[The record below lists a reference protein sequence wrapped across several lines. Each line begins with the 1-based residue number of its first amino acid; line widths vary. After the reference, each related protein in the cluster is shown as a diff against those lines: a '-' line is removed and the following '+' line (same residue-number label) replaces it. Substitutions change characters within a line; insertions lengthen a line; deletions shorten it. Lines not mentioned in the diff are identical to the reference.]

1 MYLENKE
8 SGGRIELK
16 MKIKQ
21 KARAADK
28 KPLGHADQPVSETST
43 ANTPIETWYPW
54 RGVGR
59 HSQQQQWH

>member
-1 MYLENKE
+1 MYIENKE

-43 ANTPIETWYPW
+43 ANTPIET
-54 RGVGR
+54 
-59 HSQQQQWH
+59 